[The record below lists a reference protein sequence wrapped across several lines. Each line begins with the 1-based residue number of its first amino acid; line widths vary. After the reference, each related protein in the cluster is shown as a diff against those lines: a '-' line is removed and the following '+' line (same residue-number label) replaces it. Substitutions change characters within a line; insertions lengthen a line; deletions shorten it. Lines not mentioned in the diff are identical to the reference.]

1 MVKMRKGI
9 ALLELIFSIVII
21 AITLMSVPNLIQ
33 STSSASKEVITQES
47 VSNAASYANMI
58 MSTFWDENCSNPKYE
73 NPIVY
78 VQKEDPDL
86 EELNVSGIL
95 LGLRIGSAQTT
106 SRRFR
111 NDLSGNRLTASPTLT
126 QEASDGEADDIDD
139 YNGKSVTLVYREN
152 TTVQKGDYKDIS
164 IRLSSTVNYISDL
177 ANSGYNKQTVLFNN
191 PFDPA
196 KIETQSTNIKLITVT
211 LSSTNDSNKSIVL
224 RAFSCNIGSTKL
236 KERLFN

>member
-33 STSSASKEVITQES
+33 STSNASKEVITQES

-58 MSTFWDENCSNPKYE
+58 MSTFWDENCSDPKYE
-73 NPIVY
+73 NPIVD
-78 VQKEDPDL
+78 VQKEDTNL
-86 EELNVSGIL
+86 EELNVSGVL
-95 LGLRIGSAQTT
+95 LGRRAGSAQTT

-111 NDLSGNRLTASPTLT
+111 NDLSGNRLTASTTLI

-191 PFDPA
+191 PFDPS

-211 LSSTNDSNKSIVL
+211 LSSISDSNKSVVL
-224 RAFSCNIGSTKL
+224 RAFSCNIGSSKL